1 MRGDDWDPCARTGM
15 AKLGVAPIATWR
27 FKEALKIIKPD
38 PERQR
43 ECEHQVA
50 AVLWGVEVAAKIDKA
65 KSVPTPA
72 QYKRDLQKLAKT
84 LQDAIDLAA
93 KAISPEYDCQLR
105 RRKDSWIG
113 EELKLDLKKT
123 EQAINWTSERVRKGS
138 PRVAL
143 VRIAA
148 VDSAYFL
155 LGRYG
160 KKPPGLSKE
169 GPWHSLAEA
178 LLGKDSD
185 LFPILRWRL
194 GVLTSV
200 LTPVANAHNF

>member
-84 LQDAIDLAA
+84 LQGAIDLAA
-93 KAISPEYDCQLR
+93 KAISPEYEYQLR
-105 RRKDSWIG
+105 RRKISWIG
-113 EELKLDLKKT
+113 EPLKLHLKET
-123 EQAINWTSERVRKGS
+123 ELAINWIGSRVRKGS
-138 PRVAL
+138 PRVSNA
-143 VRIAA
+143 RTIAA
-148 VDSAYFL
+148 DAAYIL
-155 LGRYG
+155 LRRYG
-160 KKPPGLSKE
+160 RSPTRVGGRE
-169 GPWHSLAEA
+169 GRTHKLAKVLFGNEDA
-178 LLGKDSD
+178 D
-185 LFPILRWRL
+185 LFDYLKRSSPYFVETGRIRPE
-194 GVLTSV
+194 S
-200 LTPVANAHNF
+200 

>member
-1 MRGDDWDPCARTGM
+1 MINTD
-15 AKLGVAPIATWR
+15 ATLVEKYR
-27 FKEALKIIKPD
+27 ATTQFEDALKIIRPA
-38 PERQR
+38 PERR
-43 ECEHQVA
+43 AECERDVA
-50 AVLWGVEVAAKIDKA
+50 TALLEVEWAAKIKPVRTA
-65 KSVPTPA
+65 A
-72 QYKRDLQKLAKT
+72 QHKKELKKLANA
-84 LQDAIDLAA
+84 LRRAIKLAGA
-93 KAISPEYDCQLR
+93 FPPEYQIWR
-105 RRKDSWIG
+105 GKDSWIAKAL
-113 EELKLDLKKT
+113 ERQLKET

-160 KKPPGLSKE
+160 KRPPGLSKE